1 MAARKRK
8 IPFDDNMDY
17 TVLLNLWNKQKGLC
31 YYTNIPMQLT
41 NEIVPEL
48 VSIDRIDSL
57 KGYTEDNI
65 VLCCYIINT

>member
-1 MAARKRK
+1 
-8 IPFDDNMDY
+8 
-17 TVLLNLWNKQKGLC
+17 
-31 YYTNIPMQLT
+31 MQLT

-65 VLCCYIINT
+65 VLCCYIINS